1 MVPLGFDLNHSD
13 QGFKVALLLL
23 FLRESWE
30 EEISHL
36 AEGEVKETKRERNA
50 SFYFCHVV
58 FCDWIRHV
66 SFIFGFEAGDWLL
79 IRHGYELAGR
89 RQ

>member
-30 EEISHL
+30 EEISNL
-36 AEGEVKETKRERNA
+36 EEGEVKETKRERNA
-50 SFYFCHVV
+50 F
-58 FCDWIRHV
+58 
-66 SFIFGFEAGDWLL
+66 FISATWCSV
-79 IRHGYELAGR
+79 IGYDT
-89 RQ
+89 